1 MIVQSAPPGEARFV
15 MTMMQHTAFAG
26 RLARAFGNDEFE
38 AVTPRE
44 EMLHVVDH
52 HDDGWAA
59 LDAEF
64 RIDPDSG
71 LPYHLVHTPLEE
83 IVRTSAG
90 SPALNE
96 AHRPY
101 CGLLSSM
108 HSWGLYN
115 GRYGLSDHVLI
126 DRFDAAV
133 RPRLKAMLDGEL
145 ERQRRLK
152 GSLATDPRATA
163 WLDEAHIM
171 QNYKQLQFFDTLS
184 LYFHCT
190 HASERRA
197 DSFPHVPKNAA
208 VDVTVEI
215 EPQDEGTYALAPFPF
230 AEPVVELAFEG
241 RYVTPAPQAGET
253 DSRARIV
260 GTPVSRQ
267 TITLVAAEAR
277 AG

>member
-1 MIVQSAPPGEARFV
+1 MIVQSAPPGAPRFV
-15 MTMMQHTAFAG
+15 MTMAQHTAFAG
-26 RLARAFGNDEFE
+26 RLARAFGNDRFE
-38 AVTPRE
+38 AVAPRE

-64 RIDPDSG
+64 RIDPGSG
-71 LPYHLVHTPLEE
+71 LPYHLVHTPLED
-83 IVRTSAG
+83 IVGTSAA

-115 GRYGLSDHVLI
+115 GRYGLSDHVLV
-126 DRFDAAV
+126 DRFDAAD
-133 RPRLKAMLDGEL
+133 RPRLQAMLDGEL
-145 ERQRRLK
+145 ERQRRLRE
-152 GSLATDPRATA
+152 SLAADPEAAA
-163 WLDEAHIM
+163 WLDEAHVM

-184 LYFHCT
+184 LYFHCA
-190 HASERRA
+190 HAGGRGA
-197 DSFPHVPKNAA
+197 DSFPHVPMSAA

-215 EPQDEGTYALAPFPF
+215 EPRGGGRYALAPFPF
-230 AEPVVELAFEG
+230 AGPALELAFEG
-241 RYVTPAPQAGET
+241 RYVAPEAGEA
-253 DSRARIV
+253 DPRGRIV

-267 TITLVAAEAR
+267 TVTLVAGEAG